1 LLLATC
7 LIHNDGM
14 DTLLVLSYVQA
25 RQLVTAWQK
34 GVGAPTISLDLNLTQ
49 SPVRCADNGV
59 ALTDAEF
66 LTWSQVEAITA
77 DENSCFLINAGQ
89 AEKIQRFSEE
99 TNRYYSLYPTA
110 SAPTLLISGI
120 SMHRI
125 KESNP
130 HQDTLAKVATIKPI
144 TGRVLDTTTGLG
156 YTAIQAAK
164 TANHLI
170 TVELDPAVLEVAR
183 CNPWSQALFTS
194 PNIEQRIG
202 DSDDVIRTFA
212 DNSFDRIIHDP
223 PMFNLAGHLYGAD
236 FYRELYRVLDKRGR
250 LFHYIANPD
259 SKSGATITRG
269 VMRRLE
275 EVGFQRVTRRPEAFG
290 VIAFK

>member
-1 LLLATC
+1 MDLL
-7 LIHNDGM
+7 I
-14 DTLLVLSYVQA
+14 VLSYVQA
-25 RQLVTAWQK
+25 RLLLAAWRAGETAPR
-34 GVGAPTISLDLNLTQ
+34 VSLDLNLTQ
-49 SPVRCADNGV
+49 VSVRCDDMGAHLPGD
-59 ALTDAEF
+59 EF
-66 LTWSQVEAITA
+66 LAWSQLEAMAA
-77 DENSCFLINAGQ
+77 DENSCFLVQAGE

-99 TNRYYSLYPTA
+99 TDRYYSLYPTHR
-110 SAPTLLISGI
+110 APTLLISGL

-125 KESNP
+125 KDSEP
-130 HQDTLAKVATIKPI
+130 HQDTLAKVNTIKPI
-144 TGRVLDTTTGLG
+144 VGRVLDTATGLG

-164 TANHLI
+164 RADQVV
-170 TVELDPAVLEVAR
+170 TVEFDPAVLEVAR

-194 PNIEQRIG
+194 PTIEQRIG

-212 DNSFDRIIHDP
+212 DGSFDRIIHDP

-236 FYRELYRVLDKRGR
+236 FYRELYRVLAKRGR

-275 EVGFQRVTRRPEAFG
+275 EVGFQRISRRPEAFG
-290 VIAFK
+290 VVAQK

>member
-1 LLLATC
+1 MDLL
-7 LIHNDGM
+7 I
-14 DTLLVLSYVQA
+14 VLSYVQA
-25 RQLVTAWQK
+25 RLLLAAWRAGETAPR
-34 GVGAPTISLDLNLTQ
+34 VSLDLNLTQ
-49 SPVRCADNGV
+49 VSVRCDDMGAHLPGD
-59 ALTDAEF
+59 EF
-66 LTWSQVEAITA
+66 LAWSQLEAMAA
-77 DENSCFLINAGQ
+77 DENSCFLVQAGE

-99 TNRYYSLYPTA
+99 TDRYYSLYPTHR
-110 SAPTLLISGI
+110 APTLLISGL

-125 KESNP
+125 KDSEP
-130 HQDTLAKVATIKPI
+130 HQDTLAKVNTIKPI
-144 TGRVLDTTTGLG
+144 VGRVLDTATGLG

-164 TANHLI
+164 RADQVV
-170 TVELDPAVLEVAR
+170 TVEFDPAVLEVAR

-194 PNIEQRIG
+194 PTIEQRIG

-212 DNSFDRIIHDP
+212 DGSFDRIIHDP

-236 FYRELYRVLDKRGR
+236 FYRELYRVLAKRGR

-275 EVGFQRVTRRPEAFG
+275 EVGFQRISRRPEAFG
-290 VIAFK
+290 VIAQK

>member
-1 LLLATC
+1 
-7 LIHNDGM
+7 M
-14 DTLLVLSYVQA
+14 DALYVLSYVQA
-25 RQLVTAWQK
+25 RPLLAAQQSGTSTLTV
-34 GVGAPTISLDLNLTQ
+34 SLDLNLTQ
-49 SPVRCADNGV
+49 STVACHAAGV
-59 ALTDAEF
+59 ALSSIEF
-66 LTWSQVEAITA
+66 LDWAQIEAIAA
-77 DENSCFLINAGQ
+77 DENSCFLIQDGQ

-99 TNRYYSLYPTA
+99 TNRYYSLYPTT

-130 HQDTLAKVATIKPI
+130 HQDTLAKVNTIKPI

-164 TANHLI
+164 TADQLI

-183 CNPWSQALFTS
+183 CNPWSQALFSS

-212 DNSFDRIIHDP
+212 DNSFDRILHDP

-275 EVGFQRVTRRPEAFG
+275 EVGFQRISRRPEAFG
-290 VIAFK
+290 VVAFK